1 MAVVRLLSMSVEVR
15 QGHGLNEATMLS
27 CQLQPSN
34 QP

>member
-15 QGHGLNEATMLS
+15 QGDNLNEATMLS
-27 CQLQPSN
+27 SQLQPSN